1 MKSRSIISTCHL
13 AVLVAAAIIAVSCS
27 SMSADRDFKLV
38 SFSAPGC
45 SHTKAPSDEYIIE
58 KVQVGTLHLQSRKGN
73 LKITLSGLSDNCS
86 IKDGFDCQAR
96 LDGSTIYVNVTA
108 KSELSANCIC
118 AVDDIVTELSGLE
131 KGGYTLIYKYQSSDG
146 SITQEVEFEFSAL
159 LNRKVNFERTIMY
172 PKNN

>member
-1 MKSRSIISTCHL
+1 MKSSNIISTCHL
-13 AVLVAAAIIAVSCS
+13 AVIVAAAIFAASCS
-27 SMSADRDFKLV
+27 SMSADRDFKLA

-45 SHTKAPSDEYIIE
+45 SHTKAPSDDYIIE
-58 KVQVGTLHLQSRKGN
+58 KVQVGTLHLQSKRGN

-86 IKDGFDCQAR
+86 IKEGFDCHAR
-96 LDGSTIYVNVTA
+96 LEGSVIHVDVVA
-108 KSELSANCIC
+108 KSDESANCIC
-118 AVDDIVTELSGLE
+118 AVDDIVAELSGLE

-159 LNRKVNFERTIMY
+159 LNMKVAFERTIMY